1 MNNEHPFIPVTSLSS
16 GLGQNVTPDL
26 YCLCIQVVNVCFIGQ
41 VDEPNG
47 WFLVDTGMPKSA
59 DEIRKAAEQRFG
71 ANHPPQAILLTH
83 GHFDHVGAVV
93 ELSTHW
99 NVPVYA
105 HEKEFP
111 YLTGEQNYPE
121 ADFTVEGGLVAKLSS
136 LFPNEA
142 ITVGKPLKKLP
153 DDGSIPGL
161 AGWRWLHTPG
171 HSPGHVSFFR
181 EKDRALIAGDA
192 FIAVRQDSLFQVLTQ
207 LPEIS
212 GPPRYFTTDWVAA
225 RDSVRRLADLQPSVA
240 ITGHGPPLS
249 GETLSSGLQKL
260 AADFDRVAVPDYGR
274 YVET

>member
-1 MNNEHPFIPVTSLSS
+1 MYKEHPFIPVTSLSS

-99 NVPVYA
+99 KVPVYA

-161 AGWRWLHTPG
+161 AGWRWIHTPG

-181 EKDRALIAGDA
+181 EKDRSLIAGDA

-212 GPPRYFTTDWVAA
+212 GPPRYFTTDWAAA

-249 GETLSSGLQKL
+249 GEMLSSGLQKL

>member
-1 MNNEHPFIPVTSLSS
+1 MNL
-16 GLGQNVTPDL
+16 
-26 YCLCIQVVNVCFIGQ
+26 
-41 VDEPNG
+41 
-47 WFLVDTGMPKSA
+47 TGG
-59 DEIRKAAEQRFG
+59 F
-71 ANHPPQAILLTH
+71 
-83 GHFDHVGAVV
+83 
-93 ELSTHW
+93 W

-142 ITVGKPLKKLP
+142 ITVGKALKKLP
-153 DDGSIPGL
+153 DDGGIPGL
-161 AGWRWLHTPG
+161 AGWRWIHTPG